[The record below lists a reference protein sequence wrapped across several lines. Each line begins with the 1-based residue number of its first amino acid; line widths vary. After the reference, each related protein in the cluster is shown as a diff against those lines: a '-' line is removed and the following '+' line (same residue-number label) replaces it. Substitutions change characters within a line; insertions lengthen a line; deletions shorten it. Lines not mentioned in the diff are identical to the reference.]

1 MRLIDKNSRRGIVNL
16 LAEFILTK
24 IDKTKKTIIQVSDCG
39 PFMVVNGITE
49 SEDFLELTKITESF
63 IEEFGDV
70 TEKLDIKTI
79 NVIDVI
85 RYGAE
90 PDLFTDGWFEITKGV
105 YNQSNELE
113 NEITITSEFPYGYSI
128 DCGRLERYYSQ
139 YIFNHMFNLLGVDN
153 VKFFYS
159 NKLDETEDLEIDII
173 SDSKIDKTSIK
184 SLILDVFDF
193 NLTIF
198 RKDVENYNLIEDITN
213 PNGEKPYLKQDK
225 LEHIILF

>member
-1 MRLIDKNSRRGIVNL
+1 MRKLDVNTRRGVVNL
-16 LAEFILTK
+16 LAEFILSK

-63 IEEFGDV
+63 IETFGDT
-70 TEKLDIKTI
+70 TEKLDITTI

-85 RYGAE
+85 RYGIE
-90 PDLFTDGWFEITKGV
+90 PDTFNSGWFDITKDA
-105 YNQSNELE
+105 YNQSNDLG

-139 YIFNHMFNLLGVDN
+139 YVFNHMFNLLGVDN
-153 VKFFYS
+153 VKFFYT
-159 NKLDETEDLEIDII
+159 NKLDETEDLAIDII
-173 SDSKIDKTSIK
+173 SNSKVETSSIK

-193 NLTIF
+193 DLTLF
-198 RKDVENYNLIEDITN
+198 KKDIENYNLIEDITN
-213 PNGEKPYLKQDK
+213 PDGDKPYLKQDK
-225 LEHIILF
+225 LEHVILF